1 MHSNLPRR
9 RCLQAGLVLGSAF
22 WLPAARACEYYT
34 ANLRV
39 THPWTRA
46 SQAGATSAVVC
57 MKFDEVRRA
66 DRLVLVE
73 SPIASGAEMGGV
85 GGIGVP
91 AHRAAAISGVDFF
104 VPEGQETH
112 LLENG
117 TFVRLTGLKFPLE
130 AGRSYPLR
138 LGFEL
143 GGAFDATLTVD
154 YTRFT

>member
-1 MHSNLPRR
+1 MHTRLQRR
-9 RCLQAGLVLGSAF
+9 QWLQASAALGCAL

-46 SQAGATSAVVC
+46 SDAGATSAVVC

-73 SPIASGAEMGGV
+73 TPVASGAQMGGL
-85 GGIGVP
+85 GVSVM
-91 AHRAAAISGVDFF
+91 AQTGVDFF

-112 LLENG
+112 LHEAG
-117 TFVRLTGLKFPLE
+117 VFVRLTGLKFPLE
-130 AGRSYPLR
+130 VGRSYPLR
-138 LGFEL
+138 LGFEQ
-143 GGAFDATLTVD
+143 GGAFDASLTVD
-154 YTRFT
+154 YARFK